1 MEEILYKAH
10 ELGVFEELMEE
21 VKKIRAANEFKS
33 RLDIYEI
40 ALENVLKKK
49 LDEGIDFE
57 SK

>member
-33 RLDIYEI
+33 RLDIYEM
-40 ALENVLKKK
+40 ALENILKKK